1 MHIVLQSA
9 PLAYASPPTLLLP
22 APPPRKRLPAPAI
35 AGLLPAH
42 TASAP
47 SATALA
53 THDLL
58 YQLGR
63 LRSREEMDA
72 EIHDLVSDALAHLH
86 NRRRPRLE
94 LSQ

>member
-22 APPPRKRLPAPAI
+22 APPPRKRLPAPSI

-42 TASAP
+42 TASTP
-47 SATALA
+47 SVTALA

-63 LRSREEMDA
+63 LRSREEMEA
-72 EIHDLVSDALAHLH
+72 EIHDLVSDALVHLRS
-86 NRRRPRLE
+86 RRQVRLD
-94 LSQ
+94 QPQ